1 MILEVTKCDE
11 FLGILLNVFTPTT
24 DVAINPGSALA
35 TIYQMDPTN
44 ASGFVPVAAIAP
56 VALAQVNAVA
66 GLWGCAIDIT
76 GYNTRNLVVVV
87 TAVVGGLNRTAIK
100 VLGTQVGARQIS
112 VGGPSITVTPGPSVQ
127 EAKI

>member
-35 TIYQMDPTN
+35 TIYHMDTAN
-44 ASGFVPVAAIAP
+44 ASGFAPIAAIAP
-56 VALAQVNAVA
+56 VALTQVNAVA

-76 GYNTRNLVVVV
+76 GYNTRSLVVVV

-100 VLGTQVGARQIS
+100 ILNGGVGKG
-112 VGGPSITVTPGPSVQ
+112 VGGPSITVTPGPAVQ